1 MFNPSVT
8 TQQPLSLGQ
17 IYGHVTSG
25 ELFNNGTVSVRNAT
39 ESEEDIEFV
48 GKLVV
53 EGFERKFVHATSRA
67 SLPAMRTMYS
77 NNMKGRPPLFYERHF
92 IAEYNAD
99 KAGVCVL
106 RYHGDSK
113 LFPERDEDVPPLGCC
128 DLCGL
133 ALLNLAT
140 SSEVPAGKCY
150 VDHICVDSRFR
161 GKGIGKVLLDMAEVD
176 AKKRGCKDIFLWVA
190 TNNRAKHLY
199 ERQGYITKETTSLC
213 CCGAWCLTGE
223 REFALM
229 EKVLL

>member
-8 TQQPLSLGQ
+8 TQQPLPLGQ
-17 IYGHVTSG
+17 IDGHVTSK
-25 ELFNNGTVSVRNAT
+25 ELFSSGPVSVRNAT
-39 ESEEDIEFV
+39 DSAEDREFV

-67 SLPAMRTMYS
+67 SLPAVRTMYS

-92 IAEYNAD
+92 IGEYNAE

-106 RYHGDSK
+106 RYHGDLK
-113 LFPERDEDVPPLGCC
+113 LFPEREKDVPPFGCC

-133 ALLNLAT
+133 VLLDIGT

-161 GKGIGKVLLDMAEVD
+161 GKGIGKILLDMAEID
-176 AKKRGCKDIFLWVA
+176 AKKRGCKVITLGVA
-190 TNNRAKHLY
+190 TNNRALHLY
-199 ERQGYITKETTSLC
+199 ERQGYVTKETTSLC
-213 CCGAWCLTGE
+213 CCGMWCLTGE
-223 REFALM
+223 REFASM

>member
-1 MFNPSVT
+1 VMFNPSVT

-176 AKKRGCKDIFLWVA
+176 AKKRGCKVVGRNVKDI
-190 TNNRAKHLY
+190 
-199 ERQGYITKETTSLC
+199 TSLC
-213 CCGAWCLTGE
+213 CCGMWCLTGE